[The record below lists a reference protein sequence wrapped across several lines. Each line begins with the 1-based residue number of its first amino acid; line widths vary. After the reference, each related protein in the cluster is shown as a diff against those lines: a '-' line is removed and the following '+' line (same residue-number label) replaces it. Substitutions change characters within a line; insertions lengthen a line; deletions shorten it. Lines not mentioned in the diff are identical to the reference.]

1 MITVVAP
8 LQFTNMLDLLED
20 FSNLR
25 RHTYLRIDGTT
36 SGIRRKWVVNKFNND
51 ASIFLCLVST
61 R

>member
-1 MITVVAP
+1 
-8 LQFTNMLDLLED
+8 MLDLLED